1 MKGKRLLLASLAVSL
16 TCFGATFIRS
26 INAAEI
32 KLNLKDPGLETECD
46 WAMYLDAQ
54 EMQQYLKY
62 PKSRLY
68 PLTRVRI
75 SYRSFPRI
83 DGEASESKTFEE
95 LWYSHRTPVGLRR
108 RMQPQINPE
117 SLGIIV
123 LGPVPKKEQCQA
135 LSHALVRLLVEL
147 QFKQAITST
156 VVVPEDNFEQIA
168 EGLSYYRFEPGLKN
182 TEGKQMSIMLSS
194 ASSSRQE
201 TFFLN
206 H

>member
-1 MKGKRLLLASLAVSL
+1 MKGKALLLLFSLVASFV
-16 TCFGATFIRS
+16 GGS

-32 KLNLKDPGLETECD
+32 KLNLKDERLETECD

-54 EMQQYLKY
+54 EMQQFLNY
-62 PKSRLY
+62 PKSRLH

-83 DGEASESKTFEE
+83 NDDGPAEPPTNSKTFEE
-95 LWYSHRTPVGLRR
+95 LWYSRRTPVGLRR
-108 RMQPQINPE
+108 RMQLQIKPE
-117 SLGIIV
+117 SMGMIV
-123 LGPVPKKEQCQA
+123 VGPAQKKEQCQA

-147 QFKQAITST
+147 QFKDAITST
-156 VVVPEDNFEQIA
+156 VVVPEDNYDQIA
-168 EGLSYYRFEPGLKN
+168 EGLAYYHFEPGLKN
-182 TEGKQMSIMLSS
+182 AEGKQMSIQLSS
-194 ASSSRQE
+194 SSSTRQE